1 MRKPMMPLKMIHAA
15 RKMRERWTRMQLR
28 RRGTQG
34 IRKRGSWC
42 GKMER
47 RRVAERAETARALRS
62 QVGIW
67 RVRKRERTM
76 TM

>member
-1 MRKPMMPLKMIHAA
+1 
-15 RKMRERWTRMQLR
+15 
-28 RRGTQG
+28 
-34 IRKRGSWC
+34 
-42 GKMER
+42 MER

-67 RVRKRERTM
+67 RVRKRETIM